1 MRLLLAVLVLSGP
14 LLAQNCD
21 YTVVP
26 AAVSIQS
33 SGSSGQISVSTQS
46 NCAWTV
52 SNSTLPWLHLDI
64 VQGTGSGAV
73 NYTADANPTG
83 AARTGSIS
91 VATKQV
97 SVTQAAAQC
106 SYALDA
112 TSGTIAAAGGTGSFK
127 VTTGCIWQP
136 TSTRQDFI
144 NVADPNTVRL
154 GNATVS
160 FTVGANPCVYGRAG
174 AIVINTTSASA
185 PPVYNINQDGSP
197 SNLTVAPATV
207 NAGADASDGRLI
219 VSTGQ
224 NCFWSASSDVTWLQL
239 LGGGAGAGNG
249 AISYHLLANTT
260 APRTGYIH
268 VGNLLVA
275 VTQVASG
282 PAAPSIA
289 GVTSA
294 ANYRTDAVSPGEIVT
309 MFGTNMGS
317 ATLVPLEV
325 VAGSVTNSLSGT
337 QVLFDGTPAPL
348 IYVVAGQ
355 VSAVVPYG
363 VAGKDSTKIQVTF
376 NGATSSTVTM
386 PVQSAHPGIFTL
398 DGSGLG
404 PGAILNQDTT
414 VNTSAN
420 SAARGSIVAIYA
432 TGGGVTRPAL
442 PDGAVTGSDLPL
454 LTQPVS
460 VTIGGID
467 ARVAYAGGVPGA
479 VAGLTQIN
487 AEIPAGVTPS
497 AGVPIVIKIG
507 NYTSSPGVTISVR

>member
-1 MRLLLAVLVLSGP
+1 
-14 LLAQNCD
+14 
-21 YTVVP
+21 
-26 AAVSIQS
+26 
-33 SGSSGQISVSTQS
+33 VSTQS

-52 SNSTLPWLHLDI
+52 SNATLTWLHLDI
-64 VQGTGSGAV
+64 VQGTGSGVV
-73 NYTADANPTG
+73 NFTADANPTG
-83 AARTGSIS
+83 IARTGSIS

-112 TSGTIAAAGGTGSFK
+112 TSVTIAALGGTGSFK
-127 VTTGCIWQP
+127 VTSGCIWAP

-144 NVADPNTVRL
+144 NVADQATVRL
-154 GNATVS
+154 GNASVS
-160 FTVGANPCVYGRAG
+160 YTLSANTCVYGRAG

-185 PPVYNINQDGSP
+185 APVYNITQDGSP
-197 SNLTVAPATV
+197 ANLTVSSTAV
-207 NAGADASDGRLI
+207 SAGADASDGRI
-219 VSTGQ
+219 TVTTGQ
-224 NCFWSASSDVTWLQL
+224 GCFWSATSDVTWLQL
-239 LGGGAGAGNG
+239 LGGAAGAGNG
-249 AISYHLLANTT
+249 AISYHLLANST
-260 APRTGYIH
+260 APRTGTIH
-268 VGNLLVA
+268 IGTLVVT
-275 VTQVASG
+275 VTQAASG

-289 GVTSA
+289 AVTSA
-294 ANYRTDAVSPGEIVT
+294 ANYRSDAVSPGEIVT
-309 MFGTNMGS
+309 IFGTNMGS
-317 ATLVPLEV
+317 AKLVPLQV
-325 VAGSVTNSLSGT
+325 VGGVVTNSLSGT

-348 IYVVAGQ
+348 IYVVVGQ

-376 NGATSSTVTM
+376 NGATSNTVTM
-386 PVQSAHPGIFTL
+386 PVQSAHPGIFAL

-442 PDGAVTGSDLPL
+442 PDGAVTGSDLPF
-454 LTQPVS
+454 LTLPVS

-467 ARVAYAGGVPGA
+467 ARVAYAGGVPSA

-497 AGVPIVIKIG
+497 TGVPVVIKIG
-507 NYTSSPGVTISVR
+507 EYTSSPGVTISVR